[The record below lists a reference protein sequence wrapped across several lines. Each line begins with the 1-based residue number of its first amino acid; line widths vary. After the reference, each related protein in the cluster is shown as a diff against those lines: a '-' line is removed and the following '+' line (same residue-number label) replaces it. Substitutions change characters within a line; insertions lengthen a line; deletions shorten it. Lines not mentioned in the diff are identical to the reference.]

1 MKFVDL
7 AKEVL
12 SEHDSLLSE
21 WKTLNQLILK
31 VREMDEKRPKS
42 KESFYK
48 LTKIFQIHILGCLY
62 SCLSLRSMN

>member
-48 LTKIFQIHILGCLY
+48 LTKIFQIYILGCLY